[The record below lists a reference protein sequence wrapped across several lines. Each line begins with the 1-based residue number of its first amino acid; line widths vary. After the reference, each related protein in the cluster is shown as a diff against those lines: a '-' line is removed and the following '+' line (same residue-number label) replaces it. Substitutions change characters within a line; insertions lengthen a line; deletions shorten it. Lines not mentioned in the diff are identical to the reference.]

1 MNSVSQ
7 PYTGR
12 HIDGTLV
19 VMIISRT
26 PLRISIGG
34 GGTDLPSYY
43 SAAGGHVISVAIDKY
58 IYIAINET
66 FTNDYFL
73 KYSQL
78 ERVETRSEIKHPII
92 REALTMLEIDPSV
105 EIISMADIPAGTGL
119 GSSGSFTVG
128 LLKALYAHRKEHVP
142 AQHLAE
148 LACHIEMDRLGEPV
162 GKQDQFIAAF
172 GGLTSFNFR
181 KDGAVAAEA
190 MKMPPGC
197 MNDLE
202 HSLLLFFTGYSRS
215 AGSILQDQA
224 TRSAEGDGD
233 MRRNLDETLEL
244 GYRIKTALETGEPDA
259 YGELLNEH
267 WQRKR
272 RRSTGMSNPMIDELY
287 EFGLA
292 QGASGGKLVGAG
304 AGGFLLFYAR
314 DAAPVRRAFRERG
327 LQEVV
332 FRFDHDGA
340 VLTART

>member
-1 MNSVSQ
+1 
-7 PYTGR
+7 
-12 HIDGTLV
+12 
-19 VMIISRT
+19 MIISRT

-43 SAAGGHVISVAIDKY
+43 SNSGGHVISAAIDKY
-58 IYIAINET
+58 IYIAINDT

-78 ERVETRSEIKHPII
+78 ERAETRAEIKHPII
-92 REALTMLEIDPSV
+92 RAALTLLEIEPSV

-119 GSSGSFTVG
+119 GSSGTFTVG

-148 LACHIEMDRLGEPV
+148 LACHIEMDLLGEPV

-172 GGLTSFNFR
+172 GGLTSFRFR
-181 KDGAVAAEA
+181 KDGAVSAEA
-190 MKMPPGC
+190 LKLPPGC
-197 MNDLE
+197 LTDLE
-202 HSLLLFFTGYSRS
+202 HNLLLFFTGYSRS

-224 TRSAEGDGD
+224 TRSADGD
-233 MRRNLDETLEL
+233 AAMRRNLDETHEL
-244 GYRIKTALETGEPDA
+244 GFRIKSALEAGEPDA

-272 RRSTGMSNPMIDELY
+272 QRSQGMSNPVIDELY

-292 QGASGGKLVGAG
+292 NGAGGGKLVGAG
-304 AGGFLLFYAR
+304 AGGFLLFYAH

-340 VLTART
+340 VLAART

>member
-1 MNSVSQ
+1 
-7 PYTGR
+7 
-12 HIDGTLV
+12 
-19 VMIISRT
+19 MIISRT

-43 SAAGGHVISVAIDKY
+43 ATAGGFVISAAIDKY
-58 IYIAINET
+58 IYIAINDT

-78 ERVETRSEIKHPII
+78 ERVDRRDQIQHPII
-92 REALTMLEIDPSV
+92 REALTVLEIEPSV

-128 LLKALYAHRKEHVP
+128 LLKALYAHRREHVP

-148 LACHIEMDRLGEPV
+148 LACHIEIDRLGEPV

-172 GGLTSFNFR
+172 GGLTSFQFR
-181 KDGAVAAEA
+181 MDGAVSAETL
-190 MKMPPGC
+190 KLPPGC
-197 MNDLE
+197 LNDLE

-215 AGSILQDQA
+215 AGSILTDQA
-224 TRSAEGDGD
+224 TRSSVGDAD

-244 GYRIKTALETGEPDA
+244 GYQIKAALEAGEPDA
-259 YGELLNEH
+259 YGGLLNDH

-272 RRSTGMSNPMIDELY
+272 RRSPGMSNPLIDELY

-292 QGASGGKLVGAG
+292 KGATGGKLVGAG

-314 DAAPVRRAFRERG
+314 DAAPVRRAFRDRG
-327 LQEVV
+327 LQEVN

-340 VLTART
+340 VLAART

>member
-1 MNSVSQ
+1 
-7 PYTGR
+7 
-12 HIDGTLV
+12 
-19 VMIISRT
+19 MIISRT

-43 SAAGGHVISVAIDKY
+43 GLAGGHVISVAIDKY
-58 IYIAINET
+58 IYIAINDT

-78 ERVETRSEIKHPII
+78 ERAETRDQIKHPII
-92 REALTMLEIDPSV
+92 REALTMLEIDPAI

-119 GSSGSFTVG
+119 GSSGAFTVG
-128 LLKALYAHRKEHVP
+128 LLKALYAHRREHVP

-148 LACHIEMDRLGEPV
+148 QACHIEIDRLGEPV
-162 GKQDQFIAAF
+162 GKQDQFIAAY
-172 GGLTSFNFR
+172 GGLTSFTIGTN
-181 KDGAVAAEA
+181 GTVSAESL
-190 MKMPPGC
+190 KLPPGC
-197 MNDLE
+197 LTDLE
-202 HSLLLFFTGYSRS
+202 HNLLLFFTGYSRS

-224 TRSAEGDGD
+224 TKSRDGD
-233 MRRNLDETLEL
+233 AQMRRNLDETLDL
-244 GYRIKTALETGEPDA
+244 GYRVRTVLEAGAPDA
-259 YGELLNEH
+259 YGDLLNEH

-272 RRSTGMSNPMIDELY
+272 QRSPGMSNALIDELY

-292 QGASGGKLVGAG
+292 HGASGGKLVGAG
-304 AGGFLLFYAR
+304 AGGFLLFYAH

-340 VLTART
+340 VLAART